1 MGILDRFRSLFAS
14 QSVDVYDRFE
24 ILRKA
29 VSGTMS
35 KFYMARER
43 KTGKIVGLKIADLDK
58 VALFESRFKELKKPS
73 EGEIAIGLSH
83 PLVVKTYEHGV
94 SKKGEPYLVMEFIQG
109 PGLHQLLHN
118 RDPIIEGHRLRLIR
132 QMAEALQY
140 VHEQEYI
147 HRDICPR
154 NFIYETESGDVK
166 LIDFGLTLPARRE
179 FMQPGNR
186 TGTPL
191 YMAPEVVRRRWT
203 DHRLDIFAM
212 GVSAYQICTYE
223 FPWPG
228 TETTGRAALAHDT
241 HDPKDILQWRP
252 NLNRILAKAIMQC
265 IEANPNNRPQ
275 SVAEFL
281 KRIRPVDVD
290 DRPE

>member
-1 MGILDRFRSLFAS
+1 
-14 QSVDVYDRFE
+14 
-24 ILRKA
+24 
-29 VSGTMS
+29 
-35 KFYMARER
+35 
-43 KTGKIVGLKIADLDK
+43 
-58 VALFESRFKELKKPS
+58 
-73 EGEIAIGLSH
+73 
-83 PLVVKTYEHGV
+83 
-94 SKKGEPYLVMEFIQG
+94 
-109 PGLHQLLHN
+109 
-118 RDPIIEGHRLRLIR
+118 
-132 QMAEALQY
+132 
-140 VHEQEYI
+140 
-147 HRDICPR
+147 
-154 NFIYETESGDVK
+154 
-166 LIDFGLTLPARRE
+166 
-179 FMQPGNR
+179 MQPGNR

-223 FPWPG
+223 FPWPA